1 MKLFNYF
8 SVIGGVVGG
17 WVSFLLGGWDA
28 LAICLLSFMILD
40 YVSGILAAVYNKE
53 LNSAKGFKGILK
65 KVAILFAVALSA
77 IITAYLNMP
86 VRDIVV
92 TFFVLNEGLSIV
104 ENLGKIVELP
114 PIIRRTLES
123 LRGGN
128 DNG

>member
-114 PIIRRTLES
+114 PIIRRTLET

>member
-1 MKLFNYF
+1 M
-8 SVIGGVVGG
+8 
-17 WVSFLLGGWDA
+17 SFLLGGWDA